1 MKVLIVNAGSSSL
14 KYQLVDMDNEQMIVK
29 GQVERIAIEGSH
41 LNQKTPDMS
50 KVIDLYEPIP
60 DHVVATKLMLR
71 ALLDPEKG
79 VLKSVDEI
87 GAVGHR
93 VLHGGEKRR
102 DRNLEHAA
110 VCFGADRCA
119 KARVAGKGLGQA
131 VHRKA
136 VVFVERECRAVER
149 VDNDVR
155 NAVDQNVD
163 RADLIAHLVE
173 KTPVRDLLGAQAGY
187 AERAAVGERFVR

>member
-87 GAVGHR
+87 GR
-93 VLHGGEKRR
+93 GGSPRAARR
-102 DRNLEHAA
+102 R
-110 VCFGADRCA
+110 G
-119 KARVAGKGLGQA
+119 
-131 VHRKA
+131 VHRQLHHHRRSEGCHPQVHPA
-136 VVFVERECRAVER
+136 GPA
-149 VDNDVR
+149 
-155 NAVDQNVD
+155 
-163 RADLIAHLVE
+163 
-173 KTPVRDLLGAQAGY
+173 AQS
-187 AERAAVGERFVR
+187 GEPDGH